1 MKLKSLAAVGAAL
14 TVMAAPAAAEAHS
27 TPSPNSVRAHVNS
40 ANQALARVTQLVGV
54 GDQATAAIQLAE
66 NRLHTSA
73 AAREARRVQRSARG
87 TRGARRA
94 ISAYRLIATQQNR
107 NIEAYAAMVDDVQ
120 ARLQEQAARLITTGL
135 QGREQALAV
144 LTQLVQRLPEPARAP
159 VARVIQMLSSD
170 GQDELGAIF
179 GVLATSTELPPNVQ
193 ELLGKALDLATSAL
207 GTGLSRLEELV
218 ALLPEPARAPVQQAI
233 GQVQTTITMVTSL
246 LEGLLGDLPAVPG
259 AGTGGGLPDV
269 GSLLP
274 GLGDVL
280 PGLGGILPDLNGLLG
295 GLIPG
300 GIPGGSTGGGDTGG
314 GGTGNP
320 VGDLLNGLLGG
331 LLGGLG
337 Q

>member
-1 MKLKSLAAVGAAL
+1 
-14 TVMAAPAAAEAHS
+14 
-27 TPSPNSVRAHVNS
+27 VNS
-40 ANQALARVTQLVGV
+40 ANQALARVTQLVGA
-54 GDQATAAIQLAE
+54 GDQPTAAIQLAE

-94 ISAYRLIATQQNR
+94 ISAYRLVATQQNR
-107 NIEAYAAMVDDVQ
+107 NIEAYAAMVDDMQ
-120 ARLQEQAARLITTGL
+120 GRLQEQAARLVTTGL

-159 VARVIQMLSSD
+159 AARVIQMLSSD

-193 ELLGKALDLATSAL
+193 DLLGQALDLATAAL

-259 AGTGGGLPDV
+259 VGTGSGGGLPDV

-280 PGLGGILPDLNGLLG
+280 PGLGGVLPDLNGLLG

-300 GIPGGSTGGGDTGG
+300 GSTGGDTGG

-331 LLGGLG
+331 LFGGLG